1 MVSAIY
7 VLINMVM
14 SDMNYDRFTSKA
26 DLYDKFRPKYSGE
39 FIDYIYK
46 YLGISDNTVVADIGA
61 GTGILSEEFLKRGSS
76 VICVEP
82 NKKMLEQAKYKLQQF
97 EKVSFINTTA
107 ENTSIINSS
116 VNIVTVGQAF
126 HWFDKKD
133 FLKEC
138 RRILIENGF
147 VVLAWN
153 ISDSNDPVNK
163 EITNTNYMYCKKY
176 NGYSSRDKEDNT
188 EYLDFFTNNK
198 MEINIFENNLLLDKE
213 GFIGRCLSRSY
224 APNFADEE
232 YQYYVDSMLKIFDTY
247 SENKKI
253 RIKNNTKCIIGKV
266 K

>member
-1 MVSAIY
+1 
-7 VLINMVM
+7 
-14 SDMNYDRFTSKA
+14 
-26 DLYDKFRPKYSGE
+26 
-39 FIDYIYK
+39 
-46 YLGISDNTVVADIGA
+46 
-61 GTGILSEEFLKRGSS
+61 
-76 VICVEP
+76 
-82 NKKMLEQAKYKLQQF
+82 MLEQAKYKLQQF